1 MCGIV
6 GFAGLSGREAEH
18 HATLRKMCAA
28 IVHRGP
34 NEEGRFHSTDVSL
47 GMRRLS
53 VMDPAMGQ
61 QPMGNE
67 DGTIQLVFNGEI
79 YNHRQLRRDLLAR
92 GHSIATSSDTEVIV
106 HLYEELGDDVVHSLR
121 GMFAFALW
129 DSRRRRLLI
138 ARDRVGIKPLHYWLH
153 DGGLAFASEL
163 RSLLA
168 MPEFEPR
175 LSIDAIAQYLTFGY
189 VPESHCIFEGVRK
202 LPPGHRLTWEPG
214 GEARVDRY
222 WTPERPARDTITDG
236 EAIEELQAL
245 LRESVEL
252 HLESDVPLGAFLSGG
267 IDSSTVVAQMARLVP
282 GRVKTFSIGFEE
294 ASHNEAPHAAL
305 VAGEIGTEHTE
316 LIVRPDAD
324 SLIDSVITGFD
335 EPFGDSSA
343 LPTYLVSQMAREHVT
358 VALSGDGGDELFGG
372 YTRYAELLTRRELP
386 SIARR
391 ALSRVA
397 EHLPQSARGR
407 NRLLDMT
414 RTLQG
419 RYAATVAAPARV
431 REGGMLSTT
440 LADRIAPMDALLSAA
455 FARTAG
461 RDLLAQMTAVDL
473 VTYLPGD
480 ILTKVDK
487 TSMAASL
494 EARVP
499 LLDHHVVEFAMALP
513 SRLKQRDGVGKWVL
527 REAIRDLVPAR
538 VLAHPKQG
546 FGVPLARWFR
556 DEIGHR
562 LDALLEPHARIGP
575 YVDRATLAR
584 MVREHRAQRRDHSHL
599 LWRLVALELWLG
611 ALAEGRL
618 AHASPLAPAVR
629 QSAASA
635 AVNTVTAT

>member
-1 MCGIV
+1 
-6 GFAGLSGREAEH
+6 
-18 HATLRKMCAA
+18 
-28 IVHRGP
+28 
-34 NEEGRFHSTDVSL
+34 
-47 GMRRLS
+47 
-53 VMDPAMGQ
+53 MGQ
-61 QPMGNE
+61 QPMANE
-67 DGTIQLVFNGEI
+67 DGSIQLVFNGEI
-79 YNHRQLRRDLLAR
+79 YNHRQLRRDLQAR
-92 GHSIATSSDTEVIV
+92 GHAIATSSDTEVIV
-106 HLYEELGDDVVHSLR
+106 HLYEEMGDDVVHSLR

-129 DSRRRRLLI
+129 DARRRHLLV
-138 ARDRVGIKPLHYWLH
+138 ARDRIGIKPLHYWAQN
-153 DGGLAFASEL
+153 GGLAFASEL
-163 RSLLA
+163 RSMLA
-168 MPEFEPR
+168 MPELNPR

-214 GEARVDRY
+214 GEVQVARY
-222 WTPERPARDTITDG
+222 WTPQRPERAIADG
-236 EAIEELQAL
+236 AAIEELRAL
-245 LRESVEL
+245 IRESVEL

-294 ASHNEAPHAAL
+294 ASHNEAPHAAE
-305 VAGEIGTEHTE
+305 VAREIGTEHTE

-324 SLIDSVITGFD
+324 SLIDSVVTGFD

-343 LPTYLVSQMAREHVT
+343 LPTYLVSQMARERVT

-372 YTRYAELLTRRELP
+372 YTRYAELMSRRELP
-386 SIARR
+386 SVARH
-391 ALSRVA
+391 ALRRVV
-397 EHLPQSARGR
+397 EHLPQGTRGR
-407 NRLLDMT
+407 NRLLDMA

-419 RYAATVAAPARV
+419 RYAATVAAPPRV
-431 REGGMLSTT
+431 REGGMLSAT
-440 LADRIAPMDALLSAA
+440 LAQRVAPMDALLSAA
-455 FARTAG
+455 FAPVAG
-461 RDLLAQMTAVDL
+461 RDLLAQMTAADL

-480 ILTKVDK
+480 ILTKVDRM
-487 TSMAASL
+487 SMSVSL

-499 LLDHHVVEFAMALP
+499 LLDHHVVEFATALP

-527 REAIRDLVPAR
+527 REAIRGLVPPR

-546 FGVPLARWFR
+546 FGVPLGRWFR
-556 DEIGHR
+556 EEIGHR
-562 LDALLEPHARIGP
+562 LDALLEGGARIAP
-575 YVDRATLAR
+575 YVDRATVER
-584 MVREHRAQRRDHSHL
+584 MVREHRVGRRDHSHL

>member
-6 GFAGLSGREAEH
+6 GFAGLPGQDAEQQ
-18 HATLRKMCAA
+18 ATLRKMCAA

-34 NEEGRFHSTDVSL
+34 NEEGRFHSTEVSL

-79 YNHRQLRRDLLAR
+79 YNHRQLRRELQTR

-106 HLYEELGDDVVHSLR
+106 HLYEEVGDDVVHSLR

-129 DSRRRRLLI
+129 DSRRRHLLI
-138 ARDRVGIKPLHYWLH
+138 ARDRIGIKPLHYWPQN
-153 DGGLAFASEL
+153 GGLAFASEL
-163 RSLLA
+163 RSMLA
-168 MPEFEPR
+168 MPEFSPR

-214 GEARVDRY
+214 GETRVECY
-222 WTPERPARDTITDG
+222 WKPERAERAIADAD
-236 EAIEELQAL
+236 AIEELRAL
-245 LRESVEL
+245 VRESVEL

-294 ASHNEAPHAAL
+294 ESHNEAPHAAL
-305 VAGEIGTEHTE
+305 VAREIGTEHTE

-324 SLIDSVITGFD
+324 SLIDSVVTGFD

-343 LPTYLVSQMAREHVT
+343 LPTYLVSQMAREQVT

-372 YTRYAELLTRRELP
+372 YTRYAELLGRREMP
-386 SIARR
+386 SAARG
-391 ALSRVA
+391 ALRRVV
-397 EHLPQSARGR
+397 EHLPQGARGR

-414 RTLQG
+414 RTLPG
-419 RYAATVAAPARV
+419 RYAATVAAPPRV
-431 REGGMLSTT
+431 REGGMLSAA
-440 LADRIAPMDALLSAA
+440 LADRVEPMDALLSAA

-480 ILTKVDK
+480 ILTKVDRM
-487 TSMAASL
+487 SMAVSL

-546 FGVPLARWFR
+546 FGVPLGRWFR

-562 LDALLEPHARIGP
+562 LDALLGQNARVGP
-575 YVDRATLAR
+575 YVDRATVAR
-584 MVREHRAQRRDHSHL
+584 MVREHRARRRDHSHL

-635 AVNTVTAT
+635 AVTTVTAT

>member
-6 GFAGLSGREAEH
+6 GFAGLPGPEGEQQ
-18 HATLRKMCAA
+18 ATLRTMCAA

-34 NEEGRFHSTDVSL
+34 NEEGRFHSADVSL

-61 QPMGNE
+61 QPMANE

-79 YNHRQLRRDLLAR
+79 YNHRALRRELLAR

-106 HLYEELGDDVVHSLR
+106 HLYEEVGDDVVHSLR

-138 ARDRVGIKPLHYWLH
+138 ARDRVGIKPLHYWSQ
-153 DGGLAFASEL
+153 GSGLVFASEL
-163 RSLLA
+163 RSMLA
-168 MPEFEPR
+168 MPEFAPQ

-214 GEARVDRY
+214 GKARVERY
-222 WTPERPARDTITDG
+222 WTSERAERTIADG
-236 EAIEELQAL
+236 EAIEELRAL
-245 LRESVEL
+245 IRESVEL

-267 IDSSTVVAQMARLVP
+267 IDSSTVVAQMAQLVP

-305 VAGEIGTEHTE
+305 VAREIGTEHTE

-324 SLIDSVITGFD
+324 SLIDSVVTGFD

-343 LPTYLVSQMAREHVT
+343 LPTYLVSQMAREQVT

-386 SIARR
+386 PFARH
-391 ALSRVA
+391 ALRRVV
-397 EHLPQSARGR
+397 EHLPQGTRGR
-407 NRLLDMT
+407 NRLLDMG

-431 REGGMLSTT
+431 REGGMLSET
-440 LADRIAPMDALLSAA
+440 LAQRVGPMDALLSAA
-455 FARTAG
+455 FAPMAG

-480 ILTKVDK
+480 ILTKVDRM
-487 TSMAASL
+487 SMSVSL

-546 FGVPLARWFR
+546 FGVPLRRWFR

-562 LDALLEPHARIGP
+562 LDALLEPSARIGP
-575 YVDRATLAR
+575 YVDRATVER
-584 MVREHRAQRRDHSHL
+584 MVREHRAGRRDHSHL

-635 AVNTVTAT
+635 AVNTVTAP